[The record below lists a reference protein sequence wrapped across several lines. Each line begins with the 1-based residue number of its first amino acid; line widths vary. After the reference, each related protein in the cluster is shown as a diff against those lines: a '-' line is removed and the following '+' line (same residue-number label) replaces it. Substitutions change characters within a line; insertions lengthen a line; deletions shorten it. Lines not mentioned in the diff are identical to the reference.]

1 MSCGSVLPGVV
12 TLLVFGLSSQAGVAI
27 AAGQSGEPQAT
38 LSKAVEIDQQ
48 ALAQLQAGK
57 YEAAREALWGA
68 IAILNGANRGDDEIT
83 AQIHMHLAAVYL
95 TGFNDRK
102 KAIRQFVLA
111 LKINPN
117 STIAPQV
124 ETAALD
130 DAFDA
135 ARSQFGLGSQVKRAS
150 PTASTG
156 ETPSDSMIEERATS
170 ASGTSDPSVAKV
182 PNATPPIGSADKPN
196 VVPAVDGAA
205 HTTNAAPALLLP
217 DGETSVKSTP
227 AVGDKGPLEE
237 VGRRPPIDEDLPK
250 HHRRL
255 PGSLFFSFGYGTGW
269 THHGSANPDGHDMA
283 DPERPASITI
293 TAGWSPASIFQ
304 FVPEIGYQLSD
315 RLALSLQE
323 RFQYRSFDIAESWL
337 PLPGASAPPTY
348 ALALFFRAQYAFLN
362 AGDFQFFGSGVAG
375 FGLVGGRTFMGYV
388 PKTCGSTGPFSH
400 CPVGTNHS
408 NTISGGPGAFGLG
421 VGATYHISPGF
432 AVWVEVRGISSV
444 APVMELVEFNTGLAV
459 ANNFA
464 AGGYPR
470 TFVGST
476 GSSPR
481 ASTEPCDSAD
491 SCEDAGS
498 DSIAC
503 VPEKGHIGLVL
514 GMAKNLGGDGP
525 RFGYGLGLRGGY
537 RFARLGEIGLLVA
550 ALGGAD
556 SLTVDA
562 IPILFQFN
570 GILPV
575 NPILSFFGG
584 VQLGLLHY
592 RLNTAGMAYDNGV
605 VGMDAFASG
614 PQVGT
619 AVRLA
624 SRLSLRFELSLLHAT
639 PARTTVTSSN
649 STDSY
654 SIQAANFLQ
663 AYGAFCIVL

>member
-1 MSCGSVLPGVV
+1 MKMSCGSVLPGVV

-255 PGSLFFSFGYGTGW
+255 PGDGGLLLDEVGKMQVGVGPARLEARAYLLEHREEAGHGEVAPIGLEDFDEA
-269 THHGSANPDGHDMA
+269 THVGAL
-283 DPERPASITI
+283 
-293 TAGWSPASIFQ
+293 
-304 FVPEIGYQLSD
+304 EIVGQVGEEVDDSGCVLLS
-315 RLALSLQE
+315 RLAVQEGDGISGALYAHLLDRNIAVVAHRLNIEHANAPPRRPSSRRPPPPPAPARSESPVPNAASNRTQKPRFCRAGTSL
-323 RFQYRSFDIAESWL
+323 ESW
-337 PLPGASAPPTY
+337 S
-348 ALALFFRAQYAFLN
+348 
-362 AGDFQFFGSGVAG
+362 
-375 FGLVGGRTFMGYV
+375 
-388 PKTCGSTGPFSH
+388 
-400 CPVGTNHS
+400 
-408 NTISGGPGAFGLG
+408 
-421 VGATYHISPGF
+421 
-432 AVWVEVRGISSV
+432 
-444 APVMELVEFNTGLAV
+444 
-459 ANNFA
+459 
-464 AGGYPR
+464 
-470 TFVGST
+470 
-476 GSSPR
+476 
-481 ASTEPCDSAD
+481 
-491 SCEDAGS
+491 
-498 DSIAC
+498 
-503 VPEKGHIGLVL
+503 
-514 GMAKNLGGDGP
+514 
-525 RFGYGLGLRGGY
+525 
-537 RFARLGEIGLLVA
+537 
-550 ALGGAD
+550 
-556 SLTVDA
+556 
-562 IPILFQFN
+562 
-570 GILPV
+570 
-575 NPILSFFGG
+575 
-584 VQLGLLHY
+584 
-592 RLNTAGMAYDNGV
+592 
-605 VGMDAFASG
+605 
-614 PQVGT
+614 
-619 AVRLA
+619 
-624 SRLSLRFELSLLHAT
+624 
-639 PARTTVTSSN
+639 
-649 STDSY
+649 
-654 SIQAANFLQ
+654 
-663 AYGAFCIVL
+663 

>member
-1 MSCGSVLPGVV
+1 MKMCCGYVLPGVV
-12 TLLVFGLSSQAGVAI
+12 TLLVFGLSSQVGVAI

-68 IAILNGANRGDDEIT
+68 IAIVNDANMGDHEIT

-117 STIAPQV
+117 STITPQV

-135 ARSQFGLGSQVKRAS
+135 ARSQFGLASRAKTGV
-150 PTASTG
+150 PGTAPSG
-156 ETPSDSMIEERATS
+156 ETPTAPAVEGRATP
-170 ASGTSDPSVAKV
+170 ASETSYPLVGAV
-182 PNATPPIGSADKPN
+182 PNATPTIGSADKPN

-227 AVGDKGPLEE
+227 PVEDKAPLAE

-269 THHGSANPDGHDMA
+269 THHGSVNPDSHDRL
-283 DPERPASITI
+283 DPGGPITI
-293 TAGWSPASIFQ
+293 TGGYSPASIFQ

-315 RLALSLQE
+315 RLALSLQA
-323 RFQYRSFDIAESWL
+323 RYQQAPAFDSVEWIPPA
-337 PLPGASAPPTY
+337 GARASPTY
-348 ALALFFRAQYAFLN
+348 APALFFRAQYAFLN

-388 PKTCGSTGPFSH
+388 PRGCDSSGPFSH

-408 NTISGGPGAFGLG
+408 DTISGGPVAVGVGL
-421 VGATYHISPGF
+421 GATYHISPGF
-432 AVWVEVRGISSV
+432 AAWVEVRGISSV

-464 AGGYPR
+464 AGEYPR

-481 ASTEPCDSAD
+481 AST
-491 SCEDAGS
+491 
-498 DSIAC
+498 
-503 VPEKGHIGLVL
+503 
-514 GMAKNLGGDGP
+514 
-525 RFGYGLGLRGGY
+525 
-537 RFARLGEIGLLVA
+537 
-550 ALGGAD
+550 
-556 SLTVDA
+556 
-562 IPILFQFN
+562 
-570 GILPV
+570 
-575 NPILSFFGG
+575 
-584 VQLGLLHY
+584 
-592 RLNTAGMAYDNGV
+592 
-605 VGMDAFASG
+605 
-614 PQVGT
+614 
-619 AVRLA
+619 
-624 SRLSLRFELSLLHAT
+624 
-639 PARTTVTSSN
+639 
-649 STDSY
+649 
-654 SIQAANFLQ
+654 
-663 AYGAFCIVL
+663 